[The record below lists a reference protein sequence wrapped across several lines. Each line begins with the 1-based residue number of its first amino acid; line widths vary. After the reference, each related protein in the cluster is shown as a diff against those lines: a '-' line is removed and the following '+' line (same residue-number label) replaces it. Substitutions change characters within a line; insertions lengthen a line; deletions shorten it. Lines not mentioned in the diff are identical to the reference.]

1 MMTPSRWLLLGSL
14 YVTQFLGQ
22 GFFMI
27 ALVAIMRRS
36 GAPLEQIG
44 LVYLM
49 GLCWL
54 AKPLWAHSVDR
65 IRLGRLGHYRGWL
78 LAAQAGMVATLVA
91 IGQLDVVREFSA
103 VLALCMVLA
112 LLSATQDV
120 AADGLA
126 CLLLAPGQRGLGNAV
141 QSAGGLVGNLLGGG
155 AVLMAYPHVGWSGCL
170 AILAVGTSLSLLQLL
185 FFREPSGADRVTG
198 ETARLRRVWHF
209 WREPGRK
216 SWMLVLLLAPCGCGI
231 GYGLIT
237 PMLTDG
243 GWSMEGIGLVMNVGG
258 SLVGVFA
265 AALAGWGVRR
275 LPRRTVLLV
284 VLAFQAAGLA
294 ALFPVAEAGLGTAGT
309 LVCLTV
315 FYLSPPAVMVVATT
329 MIMDRASSRSPATD
343 YTLQYSLFHAAGY
356 ACAGVSTVLAQYWG
370 YPGATFVGVLV
381 ALVALLAALRL
392 GRGPA
397 PALSREAVVVPV
409 PVSEKG

>member
-14 YVTQFLGQ
+14 YVTQYLGQ

-54 AKPLWAHSVDR
+54 AKPLWAHYVDR
-65 IRLGRLGHYRGWL
+65 VRLGRLGHYRGWL
-78 LAAQAGMVATLVA
+78 LAAQAGMVATLAA
-91 IGQLDVVREFSA
+91 IGQLDVVRDFYV
-103 VLALCMVLA
+103 VLALCLVLA

-126 CLLLAPGQRGLGNAV
+126 CLLLAPGQRGLGNGV
-141 QSAGGLVGNLLGGG
+141 QSAGGLVGNILGGG
-155 AVLMAYPHVGWSGCL
+155 AVLMAYPHVGWAGCL
-170 AILAVGTSLSLLQLL
+170 AILAGGTSLSLLQLL
-185 FFREPSGADRVTG
+185 FFQEPAGPERATG
-198 ETARLRRVWHF
+198 DTARFRRIWLF
-209 WREPGRK
+209 WQEPGRK

-243 GWSMEGIGLVMNVGG
+243 GWSMERIGLVMNVGG
-258 SLVGVFA
+258 SLVGVLA

-275 LPRRTVLLV
+275 LPRRTVLV
-284 VLAFQAAGLA
+284 AVLAYQAVGLA
-294 ALFPVAEAGLGTAGT
+294 ALLPIAEAGIGSSGILISLT
-309 LVCLTV
+309 L
-315 FYLSPPAVMVVATT
+315 FYLSPPAVMVIATT
-329 MIMDRASSRSPATD
+329 MIMDRASPQSPATD

-356 ACAGVSTVLAQYWG
+356 ASAGVSTVLAQYWG
-370 YPGATFVGVLV
+370 YSGATAAGVLA
-381 ALVALLAALRL
+381 ALAALLAALRL